1 MHTGTQIT
9 CAKFRENQNSNLKLF
24 DNTQTDRQ
32 TDRQTDTPVT
42 DTISSAGYKAAVD
55 LFKAEW
61 MQFVIRIIEG
71 H

>member
-9 CAKFRENQNSNLKLF
+9 CAKFRENQSSNLKLF
-24 DNTQTDRQ
+24 DNTQ